1 VVVVTKRSFKFIID
15 DQNLLLATVQACV
28 EDFRTAFP
36 NFPVKY
42 PKLVQM
48 LENPFEN
55 MKQRVN
61 SCIEAGGRTL

>member
-1 VVVVTKRSFKFIID
+1 MESYFKNI
-15 DQNLLLATVQACV
+15 QTCV

-55 MKQRVN
+55 MKRR
-61 SCIEAGGRTL
+61 GGEHFEHLF

>member
-1 VVVVTKRSFKFIID
+1 MESYFKNI
-15 DQNLLLATVQACV
+15 QACV

-61 SCIEAGGRTL
+61 SCIEAGGGEHFEHLF